1 MRGVMSDSRQEIVE
15 RLLAGY
21 RRFYNI
27 TRFDGGPNPHPEEWK
42 GLREGD
48 KVPPLSFPGNG
59 NLVAVCEYY
68 ERGQQYF
75 LFRTNELWS
84 SQQEEFIFLFSVGT
98 LTKEVFEACRDFA
111 REEGMKLA
119 HIGPGHMYTYITPV
133 FVCDTAEEAAIAL
146 LEKCRIYKSF
156 LFSFH
161 GWMDFHIA
169 CFETGKNKLY
179 FNRSGRCMEKNM
191 KKVLLTVREELS

>member
-1 MRGVMSDSRQEIVE
+1 MDTIRQAVVE

-27 TRFDGGPNPHPEEWK
+27 TRFDGGVAPAPGEYEGP
-42 GLREGD
+42 REGD
-48 KVPPLSFPGNG
+48 KVPPLSLPENG
-59 NLVAVCEYY
+59 SLVAVCEYY
-68 ERGQQYF
+68 ERAEQYF

-84 SQQEEFIFLFSVGT
+84 SHQEEFIFLFSLKT
-98 LTKEVFEACRDFA
+98 LTREAFETCRDFA
-111 REEGMKLA
+111 REEGMMLA
-119 HIGPGHMYTYITPV
+119 HIGSGHMYTYITPV
-133 FVCDTAEEAAIAL
+133 FVCDTAEEDAIKR

-169 CFETGKNKLY
+169 CFETEKDKLY

>member
-1 MRGVMSDSRQEIVE
+1 MGTIRQTVVE

-27 TRFDGGPNPHPEEWK
+27 TRFDGGIAPAPEECK

-48 KVPPLSFPGNG
+48 KVPPLSFPENG
-59 NLVAVCEYY
+59 SLVAVCEYY
-68 ERGQQYF
+68 EKAEQYF

-84 SQQEEFIFLFSVGT
+84 SQQEEFIFLFSLKT
-98 LTKEVFEACRDFA
+98 LTQEVFETCRDFA

-119 HIGPGHMYTYITPV
+119 HIGSGHMYTYITPV
-133 FVCDTAEEAAIAL
+133 FVCDTAEEDAIKL

-169 CFETGKNKLY
+169 CFETEKDKLY